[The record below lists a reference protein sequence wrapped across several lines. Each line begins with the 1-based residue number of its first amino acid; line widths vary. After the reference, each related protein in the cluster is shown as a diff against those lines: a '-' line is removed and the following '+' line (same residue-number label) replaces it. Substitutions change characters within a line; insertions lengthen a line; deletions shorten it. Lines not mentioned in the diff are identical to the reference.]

1 MCSIA
6 FINTLLARF
15 FGGEPENDEES
26 EAVQAPAPPPE
37 PEPAPVKAQY
47 EIQLSPEHPVRR
59 LWDLSCHY
67 SGPMPGPELRLDEQT
82 SEELT
87 EADANRELRRLQ
99 LTVSSSASERLSRI
113 QPKLDEAAAAQLPPP
128 AFDAKV
134 AVFFSSDNLTAWV
147 LAYPPLGEGAALSR
161 GILDKALA
169 ENRVRFG
176 LDEALLDSLPDNP
189 DRYFHF
195 FPVAR
200 GQKPV
205 HGVDGYVVDLFPRT
219 MERAVKPDEQN
230 RVDYATLDFVHNIE
244 KGGVIC
250 KIIQPTKGVHGRTV
264 QDQAIPA
271 KDGRDP
277 SVPKGR
283 NTEVSEDGC
292 ALLAT
297 SAGHVEFSGRTFQ
310 VRPLLAVS
318 GNVDF
323 STGNINFL
331 GDVSIRG
338 DICCGF
344 TVRATGNITVGGV
357 VEAATVEAGGDL
369 VVAGGV
375 QGDNQAVIRAQRNIF
390 VKYLENCSVYVRET
404 LHTDCI
410 INCDVYCDSVIEVR
424 SGRMTVIGGCIRAA
438 TELNAGTVGSR
449 AECRTEVILGGRP
462 CETFDY
468 DLLVR
473 EIRELEQEM
482 EKTEK
487 QPDSPNKLSRMSKM
501 RMQLLI
507 NKKKLEQFTKE
518 RDPSLKEGETGEE
531 GEAPKASPRRRMI
544 CDTVYPGTTL
554 TIDNVITRFEDRLSP
569 CRAALEGGKI
579 RLI

>member
-6 FINTLLARF
+6 FINNLLSRL
-15 FGGEPENDEES
+15 FGGEQDNSEDDGQLLEQELQPE
-26 EAVQAPAPPPE
+26 QAPV
-37 PEPAPVKAQY
+37 PVKPHY
-47 EIQLSPEHPVRR
+47 ELQLSSEHPLRR
-59 LWDLSCHY
+59 LWDFSCQQ
-67 SGPMPGPELRLDEQT
+67 SGPFPGPEILLDEQT
-82 SEELT
+82 SEDLS
-87 EADANRELRRLQ
+87 EAEANRELRRLQ
-99 LTVSSSASERLSRI
+99 QAISASASERLSRI
-113 QPKLDEAAAAQLPPP
+113 QTKLDPAADAPLP

-134 AVFFSSDNLTAWV
+134 AVITSSDNLIAWIV
-147 LAYPPLGEGAALSR
+147 AYPPVGEGAELSR
-161 GILDKALA
+161 EILDKSLA
-169 ENRVRFG
+169 ESKIRFG
-176 LDEALLDSLPDNP
+176 IDEALLDSLPENRE
-189 DRYFHF
+189 RYFRL

-200 GQKPV
+200 GQQAV
-205 HGVDGYVVDLFPRT
+205 HGVDGHIVDLFPRIV
-219 MERAVKPDEQN
+219 EKKVKADEQN
-230 RVDYATLDFVHNIE
+230 RVDYTSVDFVHNIE
-244 KGGVIC
+244 VGGVIC
-250 KIIQPTKGVHGRTV
+250 KIIHPTKGSHGRTV

-271 KDGRDP
+271 REGKAP
-277 SVPKGR
+277 TVPKGR
-283 NTEVSEDGC
+283 NTQVSEDGN

-297 SAGHVEFSGRTFQ
+297 ISGHVEFSGRTFQ

-390 VKYLENCSVYVRET
+390 VKYLENCSVYVRDT

-410 INCDVYCDSVIEVR
+410 INCDVYCDSLVEVR
-424 SGRMTVIGGCIRAA
+424 TGRMTVVGGCIRAA

-468 DLLVR
+468 DILVR
-473 EIRELEQEM
+473 EIKELEQDM
-482 EKTEK
+482 EKTER
-487 QPDSPNKLSRMSKM
+487 QPDSPNKLSRISKL

-518 RDPSLKEGETGEE
+518 RDLSLAEGDEGEE
-531 GEAPKASPRRRMI
+531 PPPPPRRRMI
-544 CDTVYPGTTL
+544 CDTVYPGTVL
-554 TIDNVITRFEDRLSP
+554 TIDNVMTRFEDRLSP
-569 CRAALEGGKI
+569 CRAALDNGEI